1 MSPESPEMTLDVAIE
16 PAIAVDGH
24 APVGGPSTVLD
35 LRDGRPP
42 TIVHVAEL
50 RGASNDVSRGG
61 RRWQR
66 FLKRGMDIVGASV
79 LLVLVSPLLLLA
91 GIAVVLTSSGGPI
104 FACERIGRDG
114 RPFTMYKIRSMV
126 RGADVLRSRYEGENE
141 RSGPIFKMRRDPRI
155 TRVGRVLRKL
165 SIDEL
170 PQLVNVLRGEMS
182 LVGPRPPLPAEY
194 ERYGKRERQRLL
206 MTPGMT
212 GIWQVSGRSEVDFD
226 EWVDMDL
233 EYITSWS
240 LGLDLKLLV
249 LTIPAVLSGRG
260 AY

>member
-1 MSPESPEMTLDVAIE
+1 MAL
-16 PAIAVDGH
+16 
-24 APVGGPSTVLD
+24 
-35 LRDGRPP
+35 GR
-42 TIVHVAEL
+42 
-50 RGASNDVSRGG
+50 G
-61 RRWQR
+61 WQR
-66 FLKRGMDIVGASV
+66 FVKRGMDIVGASV
-79 LLVLVSPLLLLA
+79 LLVVVSPLLLLA

-114 RPFTMYKIRSMV
+114 RRFTMYKIRSMV
-126 RGADVLRSRYEGENE
+126 QGADGLRSRYQGANE
-141 RSGPIFKMRRDPRI
+141 RSGPIFKMRRDPRT

-194 ERYGKRERQRLL
+194 ATYGTREKQRLL

-212 GIWQVSGRSEVDFD
+212 GIWQVSGRSEIDFD
-226 EWVDMDL
+226 EWVAMDL
-233 EYITSWS
+233 EYITTWS
-240 LGLDLKLLV
+240 LRLDLKLLL
-249 LTIPAVLSGRG
+249 LTIPAVVSGRG

>member
-1 MSPESPEMTLDVAIE
+1 MNRQPSDRT
-16 PAIAVDGH
+16 IAFVIDPGIAADGH
-24 APVGGPSTVLD
+24 AQVGEPSAVLD

-42 TIVHVAEL
+42 TVHHVADL
-50 RGASNDVSRGG
+50 DGSLSDVVPAAHGW
-61 RRWQR
+61 RRTV
-66 FLKRGMDIVGASV
+66 KRGMDIVGASV
-79 LLVLVSPLLLLA
+79 LLILVSPLLLLA
-91 GIAVVLTSSGGPI
+91 GIAVMLTSSGGPI
-104 FACERIGRDG
+104 FACERIGRGG

-126 RGADVLRSRYEGENE
+126 EGADVLRSRYEGDNE